1 MFHLVGSIAFVLF
14 VIELGSPA
22 GEHEIDLEVGDDVRG
37 GQEFEA
43 VQVLFGDL
51 ADFQRGLGRA
61 VSFDEAGVDE
71 AEGFHQIGPGAA
83 AGIEDDDGGIGE
95 AIGQVEIFP
104 QGGIDAADHVAD
116 DFRRGV
122 PDAEVF
128 AQLGIELGEEGFVE
142 ILDGIAHVVSGEEAG
157 AVHAGEAFL
166 GPVEDFLQ
174 VEGADLPAVGELDEE
189 GAEDGQAEVLGGEPP
204 LEAVAGFRV
213 LFMPEDPGGEDA
225 VEKRLD
231 EGGLEEVGALFAL
244 EVDAERLA
252 EGFFH
257 RLQRAHGSN
266 LDAGAGLAGITGEIR
281 GEVLRSGD
289 AGIAEQGAAEELP
302 EAFVFRVI
310 GIGAEGVRFGPEFLL
325 AGSEV
330 VVLAADGLAAL
341 HGPDGVGAVVGE
353 EDLAVAF
360 EIGANLV
367 AGLEGGE
374 VFVEWLDLNDAALGL
389 EFSEKGVGL
398 VTVLFQFL
406 GGEESAVR
414 NARAVVRR
422 VDDGG
427 DLGFQRVADGVE
439 EIGKGG
445 LAGGFGSAG
454 TEGGV

>member
-1 MFHLVGSIAFVLF
+1 
-14 VIELGSPA
+14 
-22 GEHEIDLEVGDDVRG
+22 
-37 GQEFEA
+37 
-43 VQVLFGDL
+43 
-51 ADFQRGLGRA
+51 
-61 VSFDEAGVDE
+61 
-71 AEGFHQIGPGAA
+71 
-83 AGIEDDDGGIGE
+83 
-95 AIGQVEIFP
+95 
-104 QGGIDAADHVAD
+104 
-116 DFRRGV
+116 
-122 PDAEVF
+122 
-128 AQLGIELGEEGFVE
+128 
-142 ILDGIAHVVSGEEAG
+142 
-157 AVHAGEAFL
+157 
-166 GPVEDFLQ
+166 
-174 VEGADLPAVGELDEE
+174 
-189 GAEDGQAEVLGGEPP
+189 
-204 LEAVAGFRV
+204 
-213 LFMPEDPGGEDA
+213 
-225 VEKRLD
+225 
-231 EGGLEEVGALFAL
+231 
-244 EVDAERLA
+244 
-252 EGFFH
+252 
-257 RLQRAHGSN
+257 
-266 LDAGAGLAGITGEIR
+266 
-281 GEVLRSGD
+281 
-289 AGIAEQGAAEELP
+289 
-302 EAFVFRVI
+302 
-310 GIGAEGVRFGPEFLL
+310 
-325 AGSEV
+325 V